1 MNAEDFE
8 LAVAAIILLQTV
20 GKGLKE
26 NLENN
31 GLSLYLKRGKRK

>member
-31 GLSLYLKRGKRK
+31 GFALYLKRGKRK